1 MIKES
6 ERKQYS
12 VGGTYANAV
21 VLLLILCLFRPGIV
35 NAQHTCDE
43 ATQRIYRIT
52 TTEERQVPDSLQTL
66 LDLVAFVRDCQ
77 DGVSLELELW
87 LLNNE
92 VFALDE
98 LGRHEE
104 ASAEVDRF
112 FAIYFEGASDL
123 YRARFYLWRLHLY
136 TIFGNGIGM
145 VADYLEAK
153 QYAGALDS
161 TRRAN
166 LHLDGAY
173 AYREIKEYETARRLV
188 REAKTLFRHPETY
201 EDSVALARALHSG
214 AETQLR
220 LGTRLTQATEDLRAS
235 ARIYGALGDTAQVA
249 IATTLLG
256 ETYAADGDTSAAL
269 AEIAKGA
276 QLARRAGSVRSE
288 IYALFRQG
296 RLLREREDFDAAK
309 QSLREA
315 LSASETVKEFTFR
328 IRYELARLHEQRR
341 EYDRASSYY
350 QTVIDAPKP
359 SNSFAGELEAV
370 QKAREGKNRVLLF
383 KAKRRTRLVLFGS
396 VLGFLLLLGL
406 VGTRFFLHLRR
417 REAILDQLQDA
428 TVIPKNLHTGL
439 TLEQLERRFQKVA
452 ESELFGSRLA
462 FLFAVLYEPD
472 LVMPYIEDGYL
483 LPQVEENRVADN
495 SALFLCSAAVEEAV
509 KDMKFRGRAENT
521 LRSYLSGEFEKRD
534 WEWPKSPLAW
544 KLFFLE
550 QHARALF

>member
-1 MIKES
+1 M
-6 ERKQYS
+6 
-12 VGGTYANAV
+12 
-21 VLLLILCLFRPGIV
+21 LLLVLSAFLPGFAR
-35 NAQHTCDE
+35 AQAPCEE
-43 ATQRIYRIT
+43 ALQRIYRIT
-52 TTEERQVPDSLQTL
+52 ETEAQHVPDSLQTV
-66 LDLVAFVRDCQ
+66 LDLASFVRECQ
-77 DGVSLELELW
+77 QERSLELELW

-92 VFALDE
+92 VFVLDG
-98 LGRHEE
+98 LGRYEE
-104 ASAEVDRF
+104 AVGIVGHFFNTYFDR
-112 FAIYFEGASDL
+112 ASDY
-123 YRARFYLWRLHLY
+123 YRARLYLWRLHLN
-136 TIFGNGIGM
+136 TLTGNGVAM
-145 VADYLEAK
+145 VIDYIEARRYAD
-153 QYAGALDS
+153 ALDV
-161 TRRAN
+161 TRQAH
-166 LHLDGAY
+166 LHLNGAY
-173 AYREIKEYETARRLV
+173 AYREIKEFEKALRLV
-188 REAKTLFRHPETY
+188 NEAKALIGQPETRT
-201 EDSVALARALHSG
+201 DSVALARALQKG
-214 AETQLR
+214 ADIQLR
-220 LGTRLTQATEDLRAS
+220 IGTRLEEVTADLQYV
-235 ARIYGALGDTAQVA
+235 ARLYSTLGDTAN
-249 IATTLLG
+249 IATSKTLLG
-256 ETYAADGDTSAAL
+256 ETYAAAGDTSAAL
-269 AEIAKGA
+269 VEVAEGVR
-276 QLARRAGSVRSE
+276 LARRSGDVRSNVA
-288 IYALFRQG
+288 ALYRQG
-296 RLLREREDFDAAK
+296 QLLRQVGNLDAAK

-341 EYDRASSYY
+341 EYDQASSYY

-396 VLGFLLLLGL
+396 ALGFLLLLGL

-417 REAILDQLQDA
+417 REAILDQLQNA

-483 LPQVEENRVADN
+483 LPQVEEDRVADN

-550 QHARALF
+550 QHAKTLF